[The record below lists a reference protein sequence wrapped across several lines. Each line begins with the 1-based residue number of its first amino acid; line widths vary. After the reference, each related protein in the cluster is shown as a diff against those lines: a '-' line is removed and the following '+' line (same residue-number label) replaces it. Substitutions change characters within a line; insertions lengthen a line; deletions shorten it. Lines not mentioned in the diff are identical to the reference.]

1 MRMSR
6 PSPFVLGSL
15 AALAGAVM
23 VSSVVSAD
31 PITLSTDQIRIV
43 TFKRPVKTVFVANP
57 VVADIT
63 MIDGTRAFIQGKN
76 LGSTQLVALDENGQE
91 AFNDQITVLNQP
103 GSVVTLQRGK
113 AQTTLNCL
121 DQRCQA
127 VPVIG
132 DAPEPFETTLGQIAK
147 GEAIK
152 RTMGQ

>member
-15 AALAGAVM
+15 AAIAGAVM

-31 PITLSTDQIRIV
+31 PITLSTDQVRIV

-63 MIDGTRAFIQGKN
+63 VIDSTRAFIQGKN

-113 AQTTLNCL
+113 AQTTLNCM
-121 DQRCQA
+121 DQRCQSA
-127 VPVIG
+127 PVIG